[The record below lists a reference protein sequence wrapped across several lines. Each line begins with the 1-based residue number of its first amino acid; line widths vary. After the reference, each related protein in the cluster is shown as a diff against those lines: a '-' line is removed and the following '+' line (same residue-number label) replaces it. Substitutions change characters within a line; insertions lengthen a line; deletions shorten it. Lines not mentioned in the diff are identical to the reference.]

1 MRRFQRSD
9 RVAGEIMSEVAT
21 IIRNDMKDPRVGGF
35 VSLTRVALNKDLKR
49 ANIYVSVY
57 GSEADKSSTIEALRN
72 GAGFVRSLI
81 GKRLRIRHAPE
92 INFVL
97 DDSIEYSA
105 MINEKLKEVLPEP
118 DDDPV
123 DEINDL
129 DEIDDLGE
137 TEDKEE

>member
-1 MRRFQRSD
+1 MN
-9 RVAGEIMSEVAT
+9 EVST

-57 GSEADKSSTIEALRN
+57 GSEADKKSTLEALHS

-105 MINEKLKEVLPEP
+105 RINEKLKEVLP
-118 DDDPV
+118 DPV
-123 DEINDL
+123 DEI
-129 DEIDDLGE
+129 DDPDE
-137 TEDKEE
+137 TEDKEEE

>member
-1 MRRFQRSD
+1 MRRFRRSD
-9 RVAGEIMSEVAT
+9 RVAGELLHEVSS

-35 VSLTRVALNKDLKR
+35 VSLTRVALNNDLKR

-57 GSEADKSSTIEALRN
+57 GSEADKSNTMEALRS

-81 GKRLRIRHAPE
+81 GKRLRIRFAPE

-105 MINEKLKEVLPEP
+105 RINEKLKEVLTEP
-118 DDDPV
+118 DGDPV
-123 DEINDL
+123 DKT
-129 DEIDDLGE
+129 DEQ
-137 TEDKEE
+137 EEK

>member
-1 MRRFQRSD
+1 MRRFRRSD
-9 RVAGEIMSEVAT
+9 RVAGELLHEVSS

-35 VSLTRVALNKDLKR
+35 VSLTKVALNNDLKR

-57 GSEADKSSTIEALRN
+57 GPEADKNSTMEALRS

-81 GKRLRIRHAPE
+81 GKRMRIRFAPE

-105 MINEKLKEVLPEP
+105 RINEKLKEVLTEP
-118 DDDPV
+118 DGDPA
-123 DEINDL
+123 
-129 DEIDDLGE
+129 DEIDD
-137 TEDKEE
+137 EEEE